1 MSDVLENRRPGWVAA
16 ALLWGSLRKGDNM
29 RRFALVFLTVFVAGF
44 ASAAPGFRGHSARVD
59 RSDAGLTAPSN
70 AAAGDVV
77 RGYLKQQSLGV
88 ARENRGA
95 RGVTHLLMEQS
106 LGGRAVYGAYVKACL
121 DAQGRLTS
129 VIDATVA
136 PGQVRKSSLTAN
148 DARAAALAFRFGS
161 SVPALWRDPVVTPVV
176 VPMSDGALEEGF
188 VVETWELKSND
199 LWHTVIGGDGA
210 VVHQEHRTN
219 SDSYFIYSIHP
230 GVTPQTL
237 VSGPGSTGNAES
249 PSGWVSTNTTI
260 GNNVD
265 AYLDRDNNNGA
276 DAGGRPTS
284 STQDFVYTH
293 DPLAAP
299 TTVTN
304 QMLAVSNLF
313 YLNNVIHDKLY
324 RHGFNEAAGSFQTN
338 NFGKGGAGNDPV
350 NAEAQDGG
358 GTNNANF
365 STPADGSRPRMQ
377 MYLWTSATPNRDGDL
392 DSDVVFHEYGH
403 GLTWRMI
410 GSMGGGLAGAI
421 GEGMSD
427 TVACYMNANDVV
439 GEYSKNNTLGIRRYR
454 YEGYPLTY
462 GDAAG
467 SSVHADGEIYAATM
481 WKLRGLWLA
490 SGRTMD
496 SLWSYVLD
504 GMNYT
509 PSNPEYEE
517 MRDGILAAMPTQAE
531 DCVVWDAFASMG
543 IGVNATGTDS
553 CFFTCS
559 ISVKEDF
566 TKPSTCGGGTPPP
579 VDVITLTTRGYR
591 ASNRPRVDLTWSG
604 SSAANVDVYRNGTR
618 ITTTANDGAHTDTS
632 LSKNASG
639 AFTYRVCNA
648 GTTNCSN
655 DSIVTF

>member
-1 MSDVLENRRPGWVAA
+1 MRKLATVLTLLLLSTFATAA
-16 ALLWGSLRKGDNM
+16 FAANGRFKGHEPKI
-29 RRFALVFLTVFVAGF
+29 A
-44 ASAAPGFRGHSARVD
+44 

-70 AAAGDVV
+70 ASADAVV
-77 RGYLKQQSLGV
+77 RGYLQRADNSLFV

-95 RGVTHLLMEQS
+95 SGATHVLMEQS
-106 LGGRAVYGAYVKACL
+106 FNGRTVYGAYVKAAV
-121 DAQGRLTS
+121 DAHGRLTS
-129 VIDATVA
+129 IIDASVA
-136 PGQVRKSSLTAN
+136 RGPVAATSLSAN
-148 DARAAALAFRFGS
+148 DALAAAFAHRFGGNA
-161 SVPALWRDPVVTPVV
+161 PAFYRAPVVTPVI
-176 VPMSDGALEEGF
+176 VPMDDGSLEEGF
-188 VVETWELKSND
+188 LVETWEQASNA
-199 LWHTVIGGDGA
+199 LWHTVVGRSGA
-210 VVHQEHRTN
+210 IVHQELRTN
-219 SDSYFIYSIHP
+219 SDSYFIFNIHP
-230 GVTPQTL
+230 GVTPQAL
-237 VSGPGSTGNAES
+237 VSGPGTGNTES
-249 PSGWVSTNTTI
+249 PAGWVTTNTTI

-276 DAGGRPTS
+276 DAGGRPVVTN
-284 STQDFVYTH
+284 QDFIFTH
-293 DPLAAP
+293 DPAAAP

-313 YLNNVIHDKLY
+313 YLNNVVHDKLY
-324 RHGFNEAAGSFQTN
+324 RHGFNEAAGNFQAN

-410 GSMGGGLAGAI
+410 GSMSGGLAGSI

-427 TVACYMNANDVV
+427 TVACYMNSNDTV

-462 GDAAG
+462 GSATS
-467 SSVHADGEIYAATM
+467 SSVHANGEIYAAAM

-496 SLWSYVLD
+496 SLWSYVID

-509 PSNPEYEE
+509 PANPEYEE
-517 MRDGILAAMPTQAE
+517 MRDGILAAMPTTAE
-531 DCVVWDAFASMG
+531 DCVVWDAFASQG

-553 CFFTCS
+553 CFITCS

-566 TKPSTCGGGTPPP
+566 TKPATCGGTPPP
-579 VDVITLTTRGYR
+579 TGAIVLTTRGYR
-591 ASNRPRVDLTWSG
+591 SGGRNRTDLTWSG
-604 SSAANVDVYRNGTR
+604 ASGTNVDVYRNGAR
-618 ITTTANDGAHTDTS
+618 VTTTANDGAHTDV
-632 LSKNASG
+632 LAKNQAG
-639 AFTYRVCNA
+639 TFTYKVCNA
-648 GTTNCSN
+648 GTTTCSN
-655 DSIVTF
+655 DSIVNF

>member
-1 MSDVLENRRPGWVAA
+1 
-16 ALLWGSLRKGDNM
+16 M
-29 RRFALVFLTVFVAGF
+29 RRLVLVLFALAIASSALAAGQ
-44 ASAAPGFRGHSARVD
+44 FRGHDANIN
-59 RSDAGLTAPSN
+59 RSDLGLTPPSS
-70 AAAGDVV
+70 AAAADVV
-77 RGYLKQQSLGV
+77 RGYLQAPDRLLAVTRQSQGL
-88 ARENRGA
+88 

-106 LGGRAVYGAYVKACL
+106 IAGRPVYGAYVKASV

-129 VIDATVA
+129 IIDATVA
-136 PGQVRKSSLTAN
+136 NGPVGRSSLSAA
-148 DARAAALAFRFGS
+148 DARSAALAYRFGGN
-161 SVPALWRDPVVTPVV
+161 VPALYRDPVVASVV
-176 VPMSDGALEEGF
+176 IPMADGSLEEGF
-188 VVETWELKSND
+188 VVETWELQSND
-199 LWHTVIGGDGA
+199 LWHTVIGRDGS
-210 VVHQEHRTN
+210 VVAQEHRTN
-219 SDSYFIYSIHP
+219 ADSYYVFNINPIAS
-230 GVTPQTL
+230 PQTL
-237 VSGPGSTGNAES
+237 VSGPGTGNAES
-249 PSGWVSTNTTI
+249 PSGWVATNTTI

-284 STQDFVYTH
+284 STQDFVYTF
-293 DPLAAP
+293 DGAAAP
-299 TTVTN
+299 TTATN

-324 RHGFNEAAGSFQTN
+324 RHGFNEVAGNFQTN

-377 MYLWTSATPNRDGDL
+377 MYIWTKSTPNRDGDL

-439 GEYSKNNTLGIRRYR
+439 GEYSNNSATGIRRYR

-462 GDAAG
+462 GDATG

-481 WKLRGLWLA
+481 WKLRGLWLS

-496 SLWSYVLD
+496 SLWSYVVD

-517 MRDGILAAMPTQAE
+517 MRNGILAAMPTEGE
-531 DCVVWDAFASMG
+531 DCVVWDAFSQMG
-543 IGVNATGTDS
+543 IGVNAVGTDS
-553 CFFTCS
+553 CFVFCS
-559 ISVKEDF
+559 VSVQEDF
-566 TKPSTCGGGTPPP
+566 TRPSNCGGTPPP
-579 VDVITLTTRGYR
+579 ADTITLSTRGYR
-591 ASNRPRVDLTWSG
+591 AKNNAPRVDLTWSG
-604 SSAANVDVYRNGTR
+604 STATSIDVYRNGSR
-618 ITTTANDGAHTDTS
+618 VTTTANDGAHTDS
-632 LSKNASG
+632 LQKNSKG
-639 AFTYRVCNA
+639 TFTYKVCNA
-648 GTTNCSN
+648 GTTTCSN
-655 DSIVTF
+655 ESSQTF